1 MKTFSCFFLCFSLS
15 IFAQEYEIL
24 QHTKPIQIVQ
34 LPQLNSSERECN
46 LSLVPNG
53 NSLYF
58 MSTRAMRGGVSGN
71 GDIYQSDFVNGTWQA
86 PIPLETIN
94 TTSGEDE
101 PTFSKDGAEMYFQSW
116 DGDWQTKG
124 GPYYRAEKNKGS
136 WIKKG
141 SMGANINCFFS
152 LQSQANLGFGT
163 DGMAVSADGKLF
175 IVACGA
181 DYDGP
186 MDMYYSVRTAQGW
199 SYPQVMGVSTEGDE
213 RSVFIAADNRTIYF
227 SSDGMGGFGG
237 LDIFKVRIEENGK
250 LGEPVNI
257 GAPFNTAEDDMG
269 FVASADGKSAF
280 FIRNLDIYFADISE
294 LSEKIKPIE
303 IEKNKPGK
311 MALVDTI
318 VKREVHDTIQ
328 EKITLYFK
336 FNEAS
341 IQMIEREKLK
351 NLLQQ
356 GIFIV
361 HGYCDALGPV
371 EYNFQLADLRGKAV
385 ISEMQ
390 KLGISHHNIKKL
402 VHGEYLPAASNSN
415 EIGRALNRRVVIE
428 PKLNTSKP
436 F

>member
-24 QHTKPIQIVQ
+24 QHEKPIKIVP
-34 LPQLNSSERECN
+34 LPQLNTSSRECN
-46 LSLVPNG
+46 LSLLPNG

-101 PTFSKDGAEMYFQSW
+101 PTFSKDGSEMYFQSW
-116 DGDWQTKG
+116 AGDWQTKG

-136 WIKKG
+136 WVKKG
-141 SMGANINCFFS
+141 SMGDNINRFFS
-152 LQSQANLGFGT
+152 AQFSANFSFGT

-186 MDMYYSVRTAQGW
+186 MDMYYSVKTAQGW
-199 SYPQVMGVSTEGDE
+199 SYPQIMGISTEGDE

-237 LDIFKVRIEENGK
+237 LDIFKVQIDKNGK

-280 FIRNLDIYFADISE
+280 FIRNLDIYYADISE
-294 LSEKIKPIE
+294 LSEKIKPIDTKE
-303 IEKNKPGK
+303 NKQVVPK
-311 MALVDTI
+311 EPVAETTPTLPSNT
-318 VKREVHDTIQ
+318 
-328 EKITLYFK
+328 KITLYFDSD
-336 FNEAS
+336 ES
-341 IQMIEREKLK
+341 VLLPQEKNKLEGSSTDK
-351 NLLQQ
+351 KYV
-356 GIFIV
+356 V
-361 HGYCDALGPV
+361 HGYCDSDGTEA
-371 EYNFQLADLRGKAV
+371 YNLILAEQRCKAV
-385 ISEMQ
+385 ISALTKM
-390 KLGISHHNIKKL
+390 GIADTKITMSI
-402 VHGEYLPAASNSN
+402 HGEASPASNNNTES
-415 EIGRALNRRVVIE
+415 GKAKNRRVEVEIE
-428 PKLNTSKP
+428 
-436 F
+436 

>member
-24 QHTKPIQIVQ
+24 QHEKPIKIVP
-34 LPQLNSSERECN
+34 LPQLNTSSRECN

-71 GDIYQSDFVNGTWQA
+71 GDIYQSDLVNGTWQA

-116 DGDWQTKG
+116 AGDWQTKG

-136 WIKKG
+136 WVKKG
-141 SMGANINCFFS
+141 SMGDNINRFFS
-152 LQSQANLGFGT
+152 AQFSANFGFGT

-186 MDMYYSVRTAQGW
+186 MDMYYSVKTAQGW
-199 SYPQVMGVSTEGDE
+199 SYPQIMGVSTEGDE

-237 LDIFKVRIEENGK
+237 LDIFKVQIDKNGK

-294 LSEKIKPIE
+294 LTEKIKPIDSKE
-303 IEKNKPGK
+303 NKRVVPKEPVAEKTPTLPSN
-311 MALVDTI
+311 T
-318 VKREVHDTIQ
+318 
-328 EKITLYFK
+328 KITLYFDSD
-336 FNEAS
+336 ES
-341 IQMIEREKLK
+341 VLLPQEKNKLEGSSTDK
-351 NLLQQ
+351 KYV
-356 GIFIV
+356 V
-361 HGYCDALGPV
+361 HGYCDSDGTEA
-371 EYNFQLADLRGKAV
+371 YNLILAEQRCKAV
-385 ISEMQ
+385 ISALTKM
-390 KLGISHHNIKKL
+390 GIADTQITMSI
-402 VHGEYLPAASNSN
+402 HGEASPASNNNTES
-415 EIGRALNRRVVIE
+415 GKAKNRRVEVEIE
-428 PKLNTSKP
+428 
-436 F
+436 